1 MQTNQPSRYRNPSRF
16 SRYALA
22 VAALAVLQ
30 APLSQPVSAGT
41 EITKQNFRLAAQ
53 QVPQNAPTG
62 VGQAIDI
69 PKIQLAIILDTS
81 NSMDGL
87 IDQTRNQLWQVVNQ
101 FSTARQNGVT
111 PILEIALF
119 EYGNDSNAE
128 NAGFVRMFNQFT
140 RELDQVSAGLFSLTT
155 NGGSE
160 YCGYA
165 IETVVN
171 KLQWSRSDSDI
182 KTIFIAGN
190 ESFAQG
196 PVSFHEAVRLAGQQ
210 GITVNTIHA
219 GSHQEGINDGWQTAA
234 VLAGGDYMSIDADQQ
249 VVHVVAPQ
257 DARIAELNAKLNQT
271 YVPYGSKGAE
281 NAQRQMEQ
289 DELSSDISAGLL
301 SQRAVSKSSSF
312 YNNANWD
319 LVDAL
324 NEGEVD
330 EEELVA
336 IEDTQLPEPMQ
347 GLSAQQKVDY
357 VQQKATQRKQIKQE
371 ISALS
376 RMRNSYVAEAKREQ
390 VAASPSVSDALTNA
404 VKKQARQKNFVFA
417 K

>member
-1 MQTNQPSRYRNPSRF
+1 MQTNQTSRHQNQSCL

-22 VAALAVLQ
+22 VAVLAVLQ
-30 APLSQPVSAGT
+30 APLSQPLSAGT
-41 EITKQNFRLAAQ
+41 EITRQNFQLATQ
-53 QVPQNAPTG
+53 QVPQILPRVA
-62 VGQAIDI
+62 GQTTE
-69 PKIQLAIILDTS
+69 PPRIQLAIMLDTS

-101 FSTARQNGVT
+101 FSTATQNGVT

-119 EYGNDSNAE
+119 EYGNDGNAGQ
-128 NAGFVRMFNQFT
+128 AGFVRMLNRFT
-140 RELDQVSAGLFSLTT
+140 RELDRVSSGLFSLTT

-160 YCGYA
+160 YCGFA
-165 IETVVN
+165 IETAVN
-171 KLQWSRSDSDI
+171 NLQWSHSDNDI
-182 KTIFIAGN
+182 RIIFIAGN

-196 PVSFHEAVRLAGQQ
+196 PVSYRQAASLAGGR
-210 GITVNTIHA
+210 GITINTIHA
-219 GSHQEGINDGWQTAA
+219 GTHRQGVDDGWQSAA

-249 VVHVVAPQ
+249 VVHIEAPQ
-257 DARIAELNAKLNQT
+257 DARIAELNAELNKT

-330 EEELVA
+330 EEELVV

-357 VQQKATQRKQIKQE
+357 VQEKATQRKIIKQE

-376 RMRNSYVAEAKREQ
+376 RLRADFVAEAKREQ
-390 VAASPSVSDALTNA
+390 VAASPSVSDALTSA

>member
-1 MQTNQPSRYRNPSRF
+1 MQTRQSSRYQTPSRF

-22 VAALAVLQ
+22 VAVLAVLQ
-30 APLSQPVSAGT
+30 APLSQPVSAGN
-41 EITKQNFRLAAQ
+41 EITRQSLQLATQ
-53 QVPQNAPTG
+53 QAPQNSPT
-62 VGQAIDI
+62 VAGQTIDI

-101 FSTARQNGVT
+101 FSTARQNGIS

-119 EYGNDSNAE
+119 EYGNDSNVE
-128 NAGFVRMFNQFT
+128 SAGFVRMFSQFT

-155 NGGSE
+155 NGGNE

-171 KLQWSRSDSDI
+171 NLQWSRSDSDI

-219 GSHQEGINDGWQTAA
+219 GSHQEGINDGWQRAA
-234 VLAGGDYMSIDADQQ
+234 VLAGGNYMSIDADQQ

-257 DARIAELNAKLNQT
+257 DARIAELNAELNQT

-312 YNNANWD
+312 YNNSNWD

-330 EEELVA
+330 EEELVV
-336 IEDTQLPEPMQ
+336 IEDTQLPELMQ

-357 VQQKATQRKQIKQE
+357 VQEKATQRKIIKQE
-371 ISALS
+371 ISELS
-376 RMRNSYVAEAKREQ
+376 RLRADYVTEVKREQ
-390 VAASPSVSDALTNA
+390 LAASPSVSDALTSA

>member
-1 MQTNQPSRYRNPSRF
+1 MQTRQSSSHQPRPCF
-16 SRYALA
+16 SRTAAAVAVIALLQVTLSQSVVAGTQITNQSRQLA
-22 VAALAVLQ
+22 VQPLPEKPVTAA
-30 APLSQPVSAGT
+30 
-41 EITKQNFRLAAQ
+41 
-53 QVPQNAPTG
+53 
-62 VGQAIDI
+62 GQTIDI

-101 FSTARQNGVT
+101 FSTARQNGIS

-119 EYGNDSNAE
+119 EYGNDSNGE
-128 NAGFVRMFNQFT
+128 SAGFVRMFNQFT

-155 NGGSE
+155 NGGNE
-160 YCGYA
+160 YCGFA

-171 KLQWSRSDSDI
+171 SLQWSRSDSDI
-182 KTIFIAGN
+182 KIIFIAGN

-196 PVSFHEAVRLAGQQ
+196 PVSYREAVRLAGQQ

-219 GSHQEGINDGWQTAA
+219 GAHQEGINDGWQTAA

-257 DARIAELNAKLNQT
+257 DARMAELNAKLNQT
-271 YVPYGSKGAE
+271 YVPYGSKGAA

-330 EEELVA
+330 EEELVV

-347 GLSAQQKVDY
+347 GLSAKQKVDY
-357 VQQKATQRKQIKQE
+357 VQEKATQRKIIKQE
-371 ISALS
+371 ISELS
-376 RMRNSYVAEAKREQ
+376 RLRANYVAEAKREQ
-390 VAASPSVSDALTNA
+390 VVASPSVSDALTSA
-404 VKKQARQKNFVFA
+404 VKKQAQQKNFVFA

>member
-1 MQTNQPSRYRNPSRF
+1 MQTHLPSRHRNPSRF

-22 VAALAVLQ
+22 VAVLAVLQ
-30 APLSQPVSAGT
+30 APISQPVSAGT
-41 EITKQNFRLAAQ
+41 EITRQNFQLATQ

-62 VGQAIDI
+62 VGQTIDT

-101 FSTARQNGVT
+101 FSSARQNGIS

-196 PVSFHEAVRLAGQQ
+196 PVSFHEAVRLASQQ

-234 VLAGGDYMSIDADQQ
+234 QLAGGDYMSIDADQQ

-312 YNNANWD
+312 YNNSNWD

-330 EEELVA
+330 EEELVV

-347 GLSAQQKVDY
+347 GLSAQQKVGY
-357 VQQKATQRKQIKQE
+357 VQQKATQRKVIKQE
-371 ISALS
+371 ISELS
-376 RMRNSYVAEAKREQ
+376 RLRANYVAEAKREQ
-390 VAASPSVSDALTNA
+390 VAASPSISDALTSA